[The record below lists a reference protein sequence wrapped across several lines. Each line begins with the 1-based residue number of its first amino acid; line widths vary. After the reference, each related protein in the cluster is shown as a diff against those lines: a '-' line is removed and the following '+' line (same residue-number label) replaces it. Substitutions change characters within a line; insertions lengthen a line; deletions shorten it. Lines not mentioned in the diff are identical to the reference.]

1 MKKLKIGIVSLLS
14 VFMLAGVASP
24 AYAQSGECAANLS
37 PAQCIKQGVTKSG
50 GQSGGNAID
59 LGDRIKTVVN
69 MILYILG
76 AIAVIMIVIGG
87 VRYTTSGGDASGIT
101 GAKNT
106 IIYAVVGLVIA
117 ILAYAIVNFVL
128 DAFI

>member
-14 VFMLAGVASP
+14 VFALAGVATP
-24 AYAQSGECAANLS
+24 ALAQSGECSASQS

-50 GQSGGNAID
+50 GQSGDNAID
-59 LGDRIKTVVN
+59 LGDRIKTIVN

-87 VRYTTSGGDASGIT
+87 VRYTTSGGDAGGVS

-128 DAFI
+128 DAFL